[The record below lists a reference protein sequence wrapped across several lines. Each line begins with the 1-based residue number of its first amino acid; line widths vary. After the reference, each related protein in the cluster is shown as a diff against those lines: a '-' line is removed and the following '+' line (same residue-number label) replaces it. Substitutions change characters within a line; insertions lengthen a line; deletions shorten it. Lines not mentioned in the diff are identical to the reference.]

1 MGITSIMATNNT
13 SVYVTAVLAL
23 LAIVLALTTS
33 GVTAADTGSNQPT
46 PVVQT
51 NSGKVVGV
59 VEQGLDNKPIYAFK
73 GIPYAA
79 DPSGSNRWLPPQD
92 PEGWSDVRDASTW
105 GNICPQEGY
114 DPDVMSEDCLVL
126 NVFSPS
132 LNTTEKAPV
141 MVWIHGGGFHAG
153 TGQNAITQSIVNED
167 VVLVSINY
175 RLGFLGWFAHPD
187 LNATNFGLQDQ
198 VKALEWVQENIG
210 AFGGDPSQVTI
221 FGESAGGTSVQAL
234 MVSPLSEGLFQGAI
248 SESGCPLEFVNVTMS
263 EAGKLGV
270 AVGEALNIS
279 TGADQLEQMRSLP
292 ASNITSV
299 FSEMLQ
305 AYGPSLAFIY
315 VDNVSMDIDSWNGY
329 KQGLNHDV
337 PLLIGSNSNET
348 TGWGDLGFI
357 PYFNTS
363 AAYEEYVH
371 KFFGPEAASVL
382 SILPAP
388 ASEAASKPEGV
399 STAVQSQ

>member
-1 MGITSIMATNNT
+1 MGLMTSIMATANT
-13 SVYVTAVLAL
+13 SAFVTAVLFAL
-23 LAIVLALTTS
+23 IALTAS
-33 GVTAADTGSNQPT
+33 GARAAEAGSNQPT

-59 VEQGLDNKPIYAFK
+59 VEQGYDDKPIYAFK

-79 DPSGSNRWLPPQD
+79 DPSGSNRGLPPQD

-153 TGQNAITQSIVNED
+153 SGQNILPQRIAKED
-167 VVLVSINY
+167 IVLVSINY

-221 FGESAGGTSVQAL
+221 FGESAGGISVQAL
-234 MVSPLSEGLFQGAI
+234 MVSPLSKGLFKGAI
-248 SESGCPLEFVNVTMS
+248 SESGPPALSLNVTMG
-263 EAGKLGV
+263 EAGELGV

-279 TGADQLEQMRSLP
+279 AGADQLEQMRSLP

-348 TGWGDLGFI
+348 IGWD
-357 PYFNTS
+357 S
-363 AAYEEYVH
+363 
-371 KFFGPEAASVL
+371 S
-382 SILPAP
+382 
-388 ASEAASKPEGV
+388 
-399 STAVQSQ
+399 